1 MPLVDLTHSDFILD
15 TVHTCMHMSQL
26 MKIMGELYFGAQD
39 KLPTVYAVAIT
50 IFSHATRLYSQIMKD
65 VVHKYSNI

>member
-1 MPLVDLTHSDFILD
+1 
-15 TVHTCMHMSQL
+15 
-26 MKIMGELYFGAQD
+26 MGELYFGAQD